1 MNPPRP
7 KALTVV
13 AWIFIIGGVA
23 VAIEILLALLR
34 QHLSLNLGV
43 IGIFIGLGLL
53 RLSRGWRTVAL
64 VSLWIAMVG
73 TPLVGMMA
81 LSGQGALSFTV
92 FGIKVAEMSI
102 GPFLI
107 YAFGFFVLTVWQY
120 RVLTRSDV
128 RALFYSRRNFAPHVM
143 NRMR

>member
-1 MNPPRP
+1 MNPRRP

-13 AWIFIIGGVA
+13 AWLFVIGGVC
-23 VAIEILLALLR
+23 VCIEILIGLLR

-43 IGIFIGLGLL
+43 IGIFIGMGLL
-53 RLSRGWRTVAL
+53 RLSRGWRTMAL
-64 VSLWIAMVG
+64 VSLWIALLG
-73 TPLVGMMA
+73 TPLVAMMA
-81 LSGQGALSFTV
+81 LSGMGALSFTV
-92 FGIKVAEMSI
+92 FGIKVAQMSI

-128 RALFYSRRNFAPHVM
+128 RALFYPRWESRRM
-143 NRMR
+143 G